1 IRALRPGH
9 AAFDII
15 VVDRACIEKWFVM
28 TNLVKGHAAVCSAR
42 GMTAMAMVFHRQAFV
57 GSLPH
62 RHTAIGGHRMT
73 CANSASLA
81 HRNGEW
87 RQIGRAL
94 TALAALTVL
103 AGCEDKNAYVAPPP
117 PKVDVAT
124 PVQRPVT
131 RYIEATGN
139 TAPIKSVD
147 LVARVQGFLQSQD

>member
-1 IRALRPGH
+1 
-9 AAFDII
+9 
-15 VVDRACIEKWFVM
+15 
-28 TNLVKGHAAVCSAR
+28 
-42 GMTAMAMVFHRQAFV
+42 
-57 GSLPH
+57 
-62 RHTAIGGHRMT
+62 MT

-81 HRNGEW
+81 HRNGDR

-94 TALAALTVL
+94 TALATLAVL

-131 RYIEATGN
+131 RYVEATGN

-147 LVARVQGFLQSQD
+147 LVARVQGFLQSQDYQDGTFVKQGTQLFTIEPETYKLKLEQAQAAEACAPASAACACSSLSL